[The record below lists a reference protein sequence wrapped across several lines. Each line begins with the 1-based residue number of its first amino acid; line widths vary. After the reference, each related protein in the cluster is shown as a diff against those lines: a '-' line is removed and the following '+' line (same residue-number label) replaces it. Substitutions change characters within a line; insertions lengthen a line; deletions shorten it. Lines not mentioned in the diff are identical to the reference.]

1 MKERDCR
8 NKGEIEKEIWR
19 HLTGVY
25 ASRAAEGIEQQEE
38 ESLMEEI
45 EDMVLN
51 YWDELDLKGV
61 EAISRR
67 IYGRL
72 RGELGPLSY
81 LLKDRDITEIMVNGP
96 RAVFVEKGGHLIKV
110 DDNFGDVEDLELAIR
125 RIAASVHREINELNP
140 ILDAR
145 LPDGSRVNAIMS
157 NVAIGGPSLT
167 IRRFSK
173 EKITLEDMVLSGS
186 LTEEC
191 AEDLK
196 ILVEGGFNIF
206 VSGGTSSGKTTFL
219 NALADY
225 IPGEERVVVIEDSL
239 ELQLED
245 TENIVRLECRNA
257 NSIGKGRVSLNDLIR
272 ASLRMRPD
280 RIVVGEVRGSE
291 AADMLQSLNTG
302 HSGLSTGHGNSAAGM
317 LRRME
322 AMYLSG
328 VDIPMD
334 AIRAQITE
342 GIDIM
347 VHLMRGP
354 DGKRR
359 VVEVEELI
367 GFKDDRYILN
377 PLYKIDE
384 NRRLSWTGNKLKDG
398 TKLRL
403 RGLEGDRL

>member
-1 MKERDCR
+1 MRE
-8 NKGEIEKEIWR
+8 EIEREIWR
-19 HLTGVY
+19 GLVQLY
-25 ASRAAEGIEQQEE
+25 ARRASEGKEP
-38 ESLMEEI
+38 ESKSKMEEEI

-51 YWDELDLKGV
+51 YYEELSLDET
-61 EAISRR
+61 EAISKRLW
-67 IYGRL
+67 GRL
-72 RGELGPLSY
+72 KGDLGPLSY
-81 LLKDRDITEIMVNGP
+81 LLTDKEITEIMVNGP
-96 RAVFVEKGGHLIKV
+96 KEVFIEKRGHLLK
-110 DDNFGDVEDLELAIR
+110 VEDSFDDEEDLNLVIR
-125 RIAASVHREINELNP
+125 KIAASVHREINELNP

-145 LPDGSRVNAIMS
+145 LPDGSRVNAIMN

-173 EKITLEDMVLSGS
+173 EKITLDDMVLSGS
-186 LTEEC
+186 LTKDA

-196 ILVEGGFNIF
+196 ILVKAGFNIF

-225 IPGEERVVVIEDSL
+225 IPRDERVVVIEDSL

-257 NSIGKGRVSLNDLIR
+257 NSLGRGKVSMNDLIK

-291 AADMLQSLNTG
+291 AQDMLQSLNTG
-302 HSGLSTGHGNSAAGM
+302 HSGLSTGHGNSSAGM
-317 LRRME
+317 LRRLE

-328 VDIPMD
+328 ADIPID

-347 VHLMRGP
+347 VHLMRGS

-359 VVEVEELI
+359 VVEIEELL
-367 GFKDDRYILN
+367 GFKTETYLLN
-377 PLYKIDE
+377 PLYKVDE
-384 NRRLSWTGNKLKDG
+384 NQKLSWTGNRLKDG

-403 RGLEGDRL
+403 RGVSGDRL

>member
-1 MKERDCR
+1 MREEVER
-8 NKGEIEKEIWR
+8 EIWR
-19 HLTGVY
+19 GIVQLY
-25 ASRAAEGIEQQEE
+25 AKKASEGEDAGSR
-38 ESLMEEI
+38 EEI
-45 EDMVLN
+45 EEEIENMILN
-51 YWDELDLKGV
+51 HHEELSLDEA
-61 EAISRR
+61 EYISKRL
-67 IYGRL
+67 YGRL
-72 RGELGPLSY
+72 KGDLGPLSY
-81 LLKDRDITEIMVNGP
+81 LLGDKEITEIMVNGP
-96 RAVFVEKGGHLIKV
+96 REVFIEKKGHLLR
-110 DDNFGDVEDLELAIR
+110 VEDSFDDEEDLNLVIR
-125 RIAASVHREINELNP
+125 KIAASVHREINELNP

-145 LPDGSRVNAIMS
+145 LPDGSRVNAIMN

-173 EKITLEDMVLSGS
+173 EKITLDDMVLSGS
-186 LTEEC
+186 LTKEA

-196 ILVEGGFNIF
+196 VLVKAGFNIF

-225 IPGEERVVVIEDSL
+225 IPRDERVVVIEDSL

-257 NSIGKGRVSLNDLIR
+257 NSLGRGKITMNDLIK

-291 AADMLQSLNTG
+291 AQDMLQSLNTG
-302 HSGLSTGHGNSAAGM
+302 HSGLSTGHGNSSAGM
-317 LRRME
+317 LRRLE

-328 VDIPMD
+328 ADIPID

-347 VHLMRGP
+347 VHLMRGS

-359 VVEVEELI
+359 VVEIQELC
-367 GFKDDRYILN
+367 GFKSENYLLN
-377 PLYKIDE
+377 PLYKVDE
-384 NRRLSWTGNKLKDG
+384 NQVLSWTGRRLNDG

-403 RGLEGDRL
+403 RGLTGDRL